1 MIENGRASDTIADRV
16 HRLARRLLRARD
28 VAEVIGALETS
39 LREDFGS
46 SRWVTLVTDPTV
58 PGLDGQSSPHLRLVP
73 RASKNA
79 IQGEHGDALKIRL
92 CAPPVD
98 GAANAALIEFLAET
112 FDLPRARVQL
122 LSGATSRNKRVL
134 LAGCSS
140 SSIRALLAS
149 SP

>member
-1 MIENGRASDTIADRV
+1 MTWLTDTPAGAV
-16 HRLARRLLRARD
+16 LNLR
-28 VAEVIGALETS
+28 I
-39 LREDFGS
+39 
-46 SRWVTLVTDPTV
+46 
-58 PGLDGQSSPHLRLVP
+58 VP
-73 RASKNA
+73 RAHKNA

-134 LAGCSS
+134 LSGCPSS
-140 SSIRALLAS
+140 MVRSILTS
-149 SP
+149 EP

>member
-1 MIENGRASDTIADRV
+1 MSWLSDTPA
-16 HRLARRLLRARD
+16 
-28 VAEVIGALETS
+28 GAVLN
-39 LREDFGS
+39 
-46 SRWVTLVTDPTV
+46 
-58 PGLDGQSSPHLRLVP
+58 LRLVP

-79 IQGEHGDALKIRL
+79 IQGEYGDALKIRL

-134 LAGCSS
+134 LAGVP
-140 SSIRALLAS
+140 AAQVKL
-149 SP
+149 P

>member
-1 MIENGRASDTIADRV
+1 MPWLSDTPAGAV
-16 HRLARRLLRARD
+16 LNLR
-28 VAEVIGALETS
+28 I
-39 LREDFGS
+39 
-46 SRWVTLVTDPTV
+46 
-58 PGLDGQSSPHLRLVP
+58 VP

-112 FDLPRARVQL
+112 FSLPRARVQL

-134 LAGCSS
+134 LAGLPAAKVK
-140 SSIRALLAS
+140 I
-149 SP
+149 P